1 MDLKSAART
10 PSGVSADFAMQV
22 ATYRLI
28 AAALAELL
36 AFLALYMK
44 ANEIFV
50 DSAKSLFG

>member
-1 MDLKSAART
+1 MSRVAA
-10 PSGVSADFAMQV
+10 ADVIEVKPTANV
-22 ATYRLI
+22 YTALVV

-36 AFLALYMK
+36 AFLALYLK